1 MLILG
6 EVLRRH
12 GISQARLAR
21 ELHLST
27 AAISL
32 LVRHGQYPR
41 APERSVL
48 RSMVGAVLRRLHVP
62 EQACVDLFLA
72 VDPPGRERNLQASV
86 AAAGLEKPAG
96 KRAAKRSGA
105 AEETPAVE
113 RIGIPAERPVDEAGA
128 PRGNATRPCAAPTA
142 TEGREML
149 LRKQS
154 LSAEARRK
162 FSIFRDPFDDPQS
175 SVEVFLSRD
184 LRAARE
190 ACFQVALGN
199 LRFVALVG
207 ESGSGKTTLRE
218 ELAERI
224 RAEGR
229 PIVMIQPY
237 VLALE
242 DSEKRGQYL
251 RSDHIAEAIL
261 HAVAPGESPRRSP
274 EARFRQLHEA
284 LIGSSRAGMQ
294 HVLVIEEAHG
304 MPIPTM
310 KHLKRFI
317 ELKDGMKRL
326 LSILLIGQP
335 ELREKL
341 DERRPAVREVAQR
354 CQILGLPPLDGP
366 ALREY
371 VAHRF
376 QAVGLDTAAIVEPD
390 AIDALQSALTIRQR
404 TGAGAGDFGVVS
416 LIYPLVVN
424 NLLTAAINQA
434 AVIGAP
440 KVTAALVRA
449 VREGM

>member
-6 EVLRRH
+6 DVLRRYR
-12 GISQARLAR
+12 ISQAYLAR

-41 APERSVL
+41 AMERATL
-48 RSMVGAVLRRLHVP
+48 RSMVCAALIRRGVP
-62 EQACVDLFLA
+62 ADQCVDLFLA
-72 VDPPGRERNLQASV
+72 VEPPVRERRLPTTGATT
-86 AAAGLEKPAG
+86 GG
-96 KRAAKRSGA
+96 RAERRDAMPSGRPDDVGA
-105 AEETPAVE
+105 A
-113 RIGIPAERPVDEAGA
+113 
-128 PRGNATRPCAAPTA
+128 RGNATRPVLGVPTM
-142 TEGREML
+142 EGSEML
-149 LRKQS
+149 LRKQT
-154 LSAEARRK
+154 LSSEARRK
-162 FSIFRDPFDDPQS
+162 FAIFRDPFDDPQS
-175 SVEVFLSRD
+175 SAEVFLSRD

-190 ACFQVALGN
+190 ACFQTAVGN

-207 ESGSGKTTLRE
+207 ESGCGKSTLRE
-218 ELAERI
+218 ELAERL

-229 PIVMIQPY
+229 PVVMIQPY
-237 VLALE
+237 VLSLE
-242 DSEKRGQYL
+242 DSEKRGKYL

-261 HAVAPGESPRRSP
+261 HAVAPGESPRRSA

-284 LIGSSRAGMQ
+284 LIASSRAGMQ

-304 MPIPTM
+304 MPIPTL

-317 ELKDGMKRL
+317 ELKDGMRRL

-335 ELREKL
+335 ELRDKL
-341 DERRPAVREVAQR
+341 DERRAAVREVAQR
-354 CQILGLPPLDGP
+354 CQIIGLPPLDAQ

-376 QAVGLDTAAIVEPD
+376 QAVGLDPATIVEPD
-390 AIDALQSALTIRQR
+390 AVDALQAALTIRHR
-404 TGAGAGDFGVVS
+404 TGAGAGDVGVVS

-424 NLLTAAINQA
+424 NLLTAAMNQA

-440 KVTAALVRA
+440 RVTAPLVRA
-449 VREGM
+449 VREGL